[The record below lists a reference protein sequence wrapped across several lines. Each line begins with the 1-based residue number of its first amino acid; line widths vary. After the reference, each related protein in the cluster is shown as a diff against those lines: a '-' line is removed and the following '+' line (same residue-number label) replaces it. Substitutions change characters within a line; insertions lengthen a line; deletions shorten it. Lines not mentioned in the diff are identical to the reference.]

1 MAPRI
6 DRLLLV
12 CAGVTLTA
20 CGGGGGGSKPGPPP
34 PPPAGPVIG
43 LAGGTFSA
51 TQATL
56 VVPLQASGSSALTT
70 TWTFPSGATTAVWYQ
85 VTDGA
90 GTTEFRFATNGTWR
104 AVATVT
110 DTRGSSTL
118 PVMIEVSAPL
128 NPPLRGQ
135 VLDGA
140 SGDAPSA
147 GVPWRLVWSPEPE
160 VQLTVAS
167 GATDG
172 EGGWSLDTLI
182 APLTTFA
189 VGIDP

>member
-12 CAGVTLTA
+12 CAGVALAA
-20 CGGGGGGSKPGPPP
+20 CGGGGGGGSKPGPPP
-34 PPPAGPVIG
+34 PPSGPVIG
-43 LAGGTFSA
+43 LVGGTFSA

-56 VVPLQASGSSALTT
+56 IVPLQASGSSPLTT
-70 TWTFPSGATTAVWYQ
+70 TWTFPSGATAAVWYQ

-118 PVMIEVSAPL
+118 PVMIEVNAPL
-128 NPPLRGQ
+128 HPPLRGQ
-135 VLDGA
+135 VLEGA
-140 SGDAPSA
+140 A
-147 GVPWRLVWSPEPE
+147 GTEPAAGAPWRLVWSPEPD
-160 VQLTVAS
+160 VQLTVAI

-172 EGGWSLDTLI
+172 EGRWSLDTLV
-182 APLTTFA
+182 APLTTFT